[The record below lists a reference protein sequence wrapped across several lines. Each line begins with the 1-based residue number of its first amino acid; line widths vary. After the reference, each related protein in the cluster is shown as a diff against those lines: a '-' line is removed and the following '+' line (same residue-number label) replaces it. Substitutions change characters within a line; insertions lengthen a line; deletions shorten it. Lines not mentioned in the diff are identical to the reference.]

1 MSARSAWEG
10 REAMNQGS
18 RGRFKVGTLLF
29 SALRMGATA
38 LAFTAA
44 QFNQIMAAFG
54 TVTFSRAVKV
64 ARVALTA
71 TAATTGGAVA
81 AWQNPEAGAILITNV
96 VLDVTTQ
103 STGAAALDVGTTAT
117 NATTSSDTL
126 LDGVSVAAAGT
137 FDNVTDKGTNGKSRQ
152 RLASGKWVTVTGSA
166 DTAGLVGFLYVYY
179 VNA

>member
-1 MSARSAWEG
+1 MAT
-10 REAMNQGS
+10 QQFT
-18 RGRFKVGTLLF
+18 RGKGGIGHLLTNAITF
-29 SALRMGATA
+29 AGTA
-38 LAFTAA
+38 LSFTAA
-44 QFNQIMAAFG
+44 QFNQVMAAFG

-71 TAATTGGAVA
+71 TSATTGGAVA

-103 STGAAALDVGTTAT
+103 STGAAALDIGTTAT
-117 NATTSSDTL
+117 SATTSSDTL

-137 FDNVTDKGTNGKSRQ
+137 FDNITDKGTNGKSRQ
-152 RLASGKWVTVTGSA
+152 RLATGKWVTATGSA
-166 DTAGLVGFLYVYY
+166 DTAGLAGYMYVYY